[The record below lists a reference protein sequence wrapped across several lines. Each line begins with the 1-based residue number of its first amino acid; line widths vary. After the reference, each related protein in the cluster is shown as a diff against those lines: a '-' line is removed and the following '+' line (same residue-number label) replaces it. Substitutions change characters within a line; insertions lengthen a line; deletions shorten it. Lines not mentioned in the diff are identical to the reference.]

1 MKVMLAKEAKLID
14 IKFPC
19 YASPKIDGIRCH
31 IDVED
36 NKVVALTRANK
47 PIPNE
52 LLRQKLI
59 QSGINYFDGE
69 LTLGEPTSPNVFRN
83 TTSVVMSKEHP
94 DWDKIQFNVFDLAI
108 KQYPFS
114 IRKNMLDI
122 IQSKGFIR
130 LVEQRLITNVIELSH
145 FEEECLKKG
154 YEGICTRSVDGF
166 YKEGRSTLKEQK
178 LLKIKRFKDA
188 EAIVVGFEEKMHNE
202 NELTVNELGHAHRS
216 SCKDAMIPADTLGA
230 LVVNMNGTVFS
241 IGSGF
246 DNVTRDY
253 IWANRDNLIG
263 SIVKFKYF
271 PVGVKDAPRFPIFL
285 GFRDK
290 DDM

>member
-1 MKVMLAKEAKLID
+1 MLAKEADLGQ

-31 IDVED
+31 IDVVNNQVE
-36 NKVVALTRANK
+36 ALTRANK

-69 LTLGEPTSPNVFRN
+69 LTLGEPTSLNVFRN

-94 DWDKIQFNVFDLAI
+94 DWDKVQFNVFDLVI
-108 KQYPFS
+108 KQYPFH
-114 IRKNMLDI
+114 IRKNILDI

-154 YEGICTRSVDGF
+154 YEGICTRSVDGT

-178 LLKIKRFKDA
+178 LLKIKRFMDA
-188 EAIVVGFEEKMHNE
+188 EAIIVGFEEKMHNE

-246 DNVTRDY
+246 DNATRDY
-253 IWANRDNLIG
+253 IWANRNYLIG

-271 PVGVKDAPRFPIFL
+271 PVGIKDAPRFPIFL

>member
-1 MKVMLAKEAKLID
+1 MKVMLAKEADLGQ

-31 IDVED
+31 IDVVN
-36 NKVVALTRANK
+36 NKVEALTRANK

-52 LLRQKLI
+52 LLRKKLI
-59 QSGINYFDGE
+59 DAGINYFDGE
-69 LTLGEPTSPNVFRN
+69 LTLGEPNSPNVFRN

-94 DWDKIQFNVFDLAI
+94 DWDKIIFNVFDLAI
-108 KQYPFS
+108 LKHSFD
-114 IRKNMLDI
+114 IRKSMMGI
-122 IQSKGFIR
+122 IQSTGFIR
-130 LVEQRLITNVIELSH
+130 FVEQRLITNVIELSH
-145 FEEECLKKG
+145 FEEECLRKG
-154 YEGICTRSVDGF
+154 YEGICTRSVDGT
-166 YKEGRSTLKEQK
+166 YKEGRSTLREQK

-230 LVVNMNGTVFS
+230 LIVNMDGTVFS

-246 DNVTRDY
+246 DNATRDY
-253 IWANRDNLIG
+253 IWANRSNLIG
-263 SIVKFKYF
+263 SMVKFKYF

-290 DDM
+290 DDI